1 VWLRDSGC
9 GWSAGVVNILLR
21 IMVGM
26 ATLDVYRLLQETGA
40 LLEGHFLLSSGLHSP
55 QYVQCARLLQFP
67 TVAGQVGA
75 ALGSR
80 LEALGARPQVIVAPA
95 IGGILIAHEVARA
108 LGVRCVFTEREQGV
122 MTLRRG
128 FTLDAGERA
137 CVVEDVVTTGGST
150 RETMDV
156 VTRCGAQ
163 VLAVGAI
170 IDRRGGPSDFG
181 RPFAALIKLTIPT
194 YAPPDCPLCRADV
207 PLVKPGSRTFISG

>member
-1 VWLRDSGC
+1 
-9 GWSAGVVNILLR
+9 
-21 IMVGM
+21 MMGM
-26 ATLDVYRLLQETGA
+26 ATPDVYRLLQETGA

-75 ALGSR
+75 ALGAR
-80 LEALGARPQVIVAPA
+80 LEALGVRPQVIVAPA
-95 IGGILIAHEVARA
+95 IGGIIIAHEVARA
-108 LGVRCVFTEREQGV
+108 MDVRCVFTEREQGV

-128 FTLDAGERA
+128 FTLDTGERA

-150 RETMDV
+150 RETMAV

-170 IDRRGGPSDFG
+170 IDRSGGQSDFG
-181 RPFAALIKLTIPT
+181 LPFAALIKLTIPT
-194 YAPPDCPLCRADV
+194 YAPPDCPLCQADV